1 MQYLTREELEDITT
15 KLIEN
20 PTRETLKSLSNQ
32 YNTTEEVSM
41 PVMEDMNVQP
51 KTVEASPLTETTTA
65 IPEPVIITNEVE
77 VKVPEM
83 VNTYQSAVPNIAEV
97 PSFSMPT
104 VEVPTV
110 ETLPINNG
118 NSMEIPSFE
127 VPKVEAPLFNGQISA
142 PINFDGNLWGEP
154 KQEVPNLMQTTDNFN
169 MPTNVVPSTEVP
181 VAPQPFFVP
190 SVETTANPIPVGG
203 PINNMEMPQQEP
215 SMFGQF
221 EQSFM

>member
-20 PTRETLKSLSNQ
+20 PTRETLKNLSNQ
-32 YNTTEEVSM
+32 YNTIEEVSM
-41 PVMEDMNVQP
+41 PVMEETKVEPEVVVSPFAEVASEVQ
-51 KTVEASPLTETTTA
+51 
-65 IPEPVIITNEVE
+65 EPVVMPNEVE

-83 VNTYQSAVPNIAEV
+83 VNTYQSIMPNMTEV
-97 PSFSMPT
+97 PSFS
-104 VEVPTV
+104 VPNM
-110 ETLPINNG
+110 ELPKVDPLLNNG
-118 NSMEIPSFE
+118 NSMQIPSFE
-127 VPKVEAPLFNGQISA
+127 APKVEVPLFNSQNSA
-142 PINFDGNLWGEP
+142 PINFNGNLWGEQ

-169 MPTNVVPSTEVP
+169 MPTNAVPSTEVP

-190 SVETTANPIPVGG
+190 NVETTANPIPVGG
-203 PINNMEMPQQEP
+203 PINNMDMPQAQP